1 MKERKLN
8 IRKICVL
15 PALHE
20 RKTNKTEV
28 EKTAKY
34 DDRDRE
40 VNLILSVLVIIIIFL
55 IVVCK
60 MPNILNF
67 KLY

>member
-1 MKERKLN
+1 MKERQIK

-20 RKTNKTEV
+20 RQTNKTEV

-40 VNLILSVLVIIIIFL
+40 VNLILSVLFIIIIFL